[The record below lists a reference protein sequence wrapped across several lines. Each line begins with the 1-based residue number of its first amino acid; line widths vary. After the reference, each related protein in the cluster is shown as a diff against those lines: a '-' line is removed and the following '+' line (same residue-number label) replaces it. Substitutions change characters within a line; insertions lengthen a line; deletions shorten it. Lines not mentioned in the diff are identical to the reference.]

1 MERYKITAQNSVFV
15 LIDVQTNLASAMKNE
30 VLENTERNTAVMIE
44 ACQKLGVPVLVTEQY
59 KKGLGTTLER
69 IRHKLGAMYK
79 PIEKME
85 FSCYANQE
93 FLDSFTKLNRKYVM
107 IAGIESHVCV
117 LQTALDF
124 LNNRY
129 FVHIISD
136 AVCSRYKSDW
146 RNAMNYLSNAG
157 AVISTAEI
165 VVFQLLHLA
174 GTPDFKAVSPIFK
187 NKESYWSS

>member
-1 MERYKITAQNSVFV
+1 MDRYKITAQNSVFV
-15 LIDVQTNLASAMKNE
+15 LIDLQTNLASAMKKE
-30 VLENTERNTAVMIE
+30 VLENTERNTAAMIE
-44 ACQKLGVPVLVTEQY
+44 ACQKLDVPVLATEQY
-59 KKGLGTTLER
+59 RKGLGLTLER
-69 IRHKLGAMYK
+69 IRHKLGDCYK
-79 PIEKME
+79 PFEKIE
-85 FSCYANQE
+85 FSCYANKE
-93 FLDSFTKLNRKYVM
+93 FLDSFIKLNRKYVM

-124 LNNRY
+124 LNNGY

-157 AVISTAEI
+157 AVISTTEI
-165 VVFQLLHLA
+165 VVFQLLQTA
-174 GTPDFKAVSPIFK
+174 GTLDFKAVSPLFK